1 MSVHQPSL
9 AMILVVRA
17 RGEEERMPQ
26 ARRNPLWLQR
36 LDLERDSSLC
46 SFATRFS
53 QLAPGPSR
61 YGKVCVDIVPSG
73 GAPAQII
80 PGDSHRALNAHA

>member
-1 MSVHQPSL
+1 MSVHQPSS

-36 LDLERDSSLC
+36 LDLERDSSL
-46 SFATRFS
+46 AVLPRD
-53 QLAPGPSR
+53 LASWLL
-61 YGKVCVDIVPSG
+61 
-73 GAPAQII
+73 A
-80 PGDSHRALNAHA
+80 RADTGRSVSILSLVAEHQHK